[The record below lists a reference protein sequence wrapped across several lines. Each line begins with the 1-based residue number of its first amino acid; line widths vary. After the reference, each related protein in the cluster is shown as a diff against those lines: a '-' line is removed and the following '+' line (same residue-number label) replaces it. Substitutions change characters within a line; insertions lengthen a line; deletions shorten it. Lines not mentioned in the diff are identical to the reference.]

1 MGVPVGAPQGFP
13 YETGSETF
21 TNEYSTAVAPGARD
35 KLKNPLPLFLLSVPG
50 ADPEYDR
57 HVNRVVEALRGAIE
71 DRGKLVPYAV
81 LRAGGDPGASWARAA
96 ADELL
101 RGIPGNMTPD
111 RLPSFSLLRDVV
123 AEAVR
128 LGDGLRADAAAR
140 AIRNSAYA
148 LRAEAAGL
156 PALLWRL
163 GGGDRPVSSS
173 GAIGW
178 LIDTV
183 WAPSFQ
189 NLPRWFWGR
198 WKTHRLIRPLS
209 LSPRNRRRRSLGTD
223 LDAERGEDLFGAV
236 YHWVWT
242 SGLFGA
248 TPLGE
253 EAAQACENLLVR
265 ALLEDLEV
273 PSVGGLLPK
282 RRRRTV
288 RPVLLL
294 ALPHDSAHRVAAE
307 RFLKAFHT
315 AHSVSA
321 ADAVRAPG
329 PLVVAVGQPST
340 ELLGQLDPDD
350 RNFATAAGCLAR
362 GHDRPVRVT
371 FSAEALL
378 RAGHPVSKVKTLA
391 SFRTNW
397 RLATALVTAVASV
410 VAAGIVVWFPSAQ
423 VSPCV
428 GGDDTVDK
436 AARTQPVE
444 VHPAE
449 WYDAAVKEI
458 DTQNARA
465 VDFAKAGRTVRTVV
479 VFVSNRPTSSRDT
492 VFDGVIPELRGI
504 AMWQKKL
511 NDDANSDSSEVP
523 LRVDVRETG
532 VAFARAEQ
540 AAKDLVKEI
549 GYSKGI
555 PAYERVIGVLGYAQ
569 SRDETKAALTVLD
582 KAKVLVVDTTAT
594 ADEML
599 GGANY
604 WPMTPLNSREA
615 AVEANFVATSDIVA
629 RPDGGCVPAKH
640 AVVIETYGD
649 LYSRSLADQ
658 FVKDFSGSKQLLNFT
673 QDRTSAAPPAGT
685 PAYDTATNLAA
696 RVCAEVKAQPDSV
709 IYWSA
714 RARDFTAFINAFN
727 TAGTCLQHDLTVLGG
742 NELTNVSQTGAFSN
756 KDWLRLYYSA
766 HRLPDDDKRAS
777 AVTRTFVNDYENFVK
792 ATTTGDDPWAQDG
805 HSAVA
810 YDAFHTF
817 SLVANMT
824 YNQQPDAPPS
834 QMEIN
839 FRNSGATFNGATGYV
854 QYAPGVNQPPAD
866 KTLVLLRQIGQ
877 KPVAVA
883 ACGAYDQDQSSVN
896 QGEPCS
902 ATSR

>member
-1 MGVPVGAPQGFP
+1 MGVPAGAPQGFP
-13 YETGSETF
+13 YEAGSETF

-35 KLKNPLPLFLLSVPG
+35 KLKNPLPLFLLSVPA
-50 ADPEYDR
+50 ADPEYDK

-81 LRAGGDPGASWARAA
+81 LRVGNDPGASWARAA
-96 ADELL
+96 AEELL

-111 RLPSFSLLRDVV
+111 RLPSFSLLRDVL
-123 AEAVR
+123 AEAVK
-128 LGDGLRADAAAR
+128 LGDGQRTDAAAR
-140 AIRNSAYA
+140 AIRNRLYA
-148 LRAEAAGL
+148 VRAEAAGL
-156 PALLWRL
+156 PALLWRI
-163 GGGDRPVSSS
+163 GGGERPSGSQ

-178 LIDTV
+178 LINTV
-183 WAPSFQ
+183 WAPAFQ
-189 NLPRWFWGR
+189 NLPRWLWAR
-198 WKTHRLIRPLS
+198 WKTHRLTRPLS
-209 LSPRNRRRRSLGTD
+209 LSPRNRRRRRLGTE

-236 YHWVWT
+236 YHWMWT
-242 SGLFGA
+242 SGLFNG

-253 EAAQACENLLVR
+253 EALQVCENLLVR
-265 ALLEDLEV
+265 ALLEDLGA

-282 RRRRTV
+282 RRRRTA

-294 ALPHDSAHRVAAE
+294 ALPHDSMQGVAAE
-307 RFLKAFHT
+307 RFLKAFHA
-315 AHSVSA
+315 AHSATA
-321 ADAVRAPG
+321 ANAAQPPG
-329 PLVVAVGQPST
+329 PLVVAVGQAST
-340 ELLGQLDPDD
+340 ALLDQLEPGD

-362 GHDRPVRVT
+362 GHDRPVRVR
-371 FSAEALL
+371 FGAEALL
-378 RAGHPVSKVKTLA
+378 RAGHPVAKAKTLA

-397 RLATALVTAVASV
+397 RFATAMVTAMASV
-410 VAAGIVVWFPSAQ
+410 VVAGIVIWIPTPQ
-423 VSPCV
+423 MSPCV

-436 AARTQPVE
+436 SARAQPIE
-444 VHPAE
+444 VRPAE

-458 DTQNARA
+458 DAQNARA

-511 NDDANSDSSEVP
+511 NDDANSDSSQVP

-532 VAFARAEQ
+532 VAFAGAEQ
-540 AAKDLVKEI
+540 AAKELVKEI
-549 GYSKGI
+549 GDGKGS
-555 PAYERVIGVLGYAQ
+555 PAYQRVIGVLGYAQ

-582 KAKVLVVDTTAT
+582 RAKILAVDTTAT

-599 GGANY
+599 GGQNY
-604 WPMTPLNSREA
+604 WPITPLNSREGA
-615 AVEANFVATSDIVA
+615 IEANFVATSDIVA
-629 RPDGGCVPAKH
+629 RPDGGCVPARH

-649 LYSRSLADQ
+649 LYSRSLAGQ
-658 FVKDFSGSKQLLNFT
+658 FVKDFTGSKLLLNFT
-673 QDRTSAAPPAGT
+673 QDKASAAPPAGT
-685 PAYDTATNLAA
+685 PAYDTAADLAA
-696 RVCAEVKAQPDSV
+696 RVCAEVKRQPDSV

-727 TAGTCLQHDLTVLGG
+727 TDGTCLQRDLTVLGG
-742 NELTNVSQTGAFSN
+742 NELTNVSQTGAFNN

-777 AVTRTFVNDYENFVK
+777 AITRNFVNDYENFVRT
-792 ATTTGDDPWAQDG
+792 TTTGDDPWVQDG

-824 YNQQPDAPPS
+824 YNQQPAAPPS

-866 KTLVLLRQIGQ
+866 KTLVLLRQVGQ

-883 ACGAYDQDQSSVN
+883 ACGAFDQDQSSVD

-902 ATSR
+902 ATPR